1 MTDQWRVAC
10 PGISLSTSLKAR
22 GLPHKLEVSGAE
34 QMDEYDIK
42 ILLVPFEAP
51 LLVKPTYSCTLLRGK
66 RQAIFLSPLF
76 YH

>member
-22 GLPHKLEVSGAE
+22 GLPPKLEVSGAE

-42 ILLVPFEAP
+42 ILLVPFEKMPCKAY
-51 LLVKPTYSCTLLRGK
+51 LFLHFVKG
-66 RQAIFLSPLF
+66 
-76 YH
+76 